1 MRSDESASAAP
12 HSHRRIGQIV
22 RLGTTFYAPLNWFYL
37 GVDVSRSRGLAVVLV
52 AVMALGA
59 CGGEDGVA
67 PTTSAGDMGY
77 ENPGLGPVGGE
88 EWPDAIPDDIPVL
101 DGEITLVMA
110 GDVSVRM
117 FYAGVSDDDLVGYI
131 EKLDSLGYDLEYIV
145 YETPGSEDRA
155 QEKADAGE
163 WDAVRATKG
172 EYHLGLEFGSGTG
185 TFDISGIP
193 MEGFGPD
200 TSWPEQWAGI
210 PAPMQLAV
218 NQVVDLGANG
228 PLVEVAYETDD
239 DITAYVAELEAV
251 GFTVTDRSYDQND
264 EIISVTVGDGAHDVY
279 MRTYPGGRFEIS
291 VSVAA
296 PVASPGD
303 GPAPDV
309 VTREFPEWLPEVP
322 GGELIT
328 ATDGGDGSFTAVVAI
343 GDGHTVAE
351 YVHVV
356 EDAGYAESGTMLA
369 GHILSNGAR
378 TVTIYGDD
386 GGLPPLQILIQVTSG

>member
-1 MRSDESASAAP
+1 
-12 HSHRRIGQIV
+12 V
-22 RLGTTFYAPLNWFYL
+22 TFYAPLHWFYL
-37 GVDVSRSRGLAVVLV
+37 GVDVSRFRGLAVVLV
-52 AVMALGA
+52 VVTALGA
-59 CGGEDGVA
+59 CGGEEGVA
-67 PTTSAGDMGY
+67 PTTNASETGY
-77 ENPGLGPVGGE
+77 EDPGLGPVGGE
-88 EWPDAIPDDIPVL
+88 DWPEAIPADIPVL
-101 DGEITLVMA
+101 PGEITMVMS
-110 GDVSVRM
+110 GDVSVRL
-117 FYAGVSDDDLVGYI
+117 FYAGVSDNDLVGYL

-172 EYHLGLEFGSGTG
+172 EYHLGLEFGGGTG

-210 PAPMQLAV
+210 PAPTQLAV

-251 GFTVTDRSYDQND
+251 GFAVTDRAYDQNH
-264 EIISVTVGDGAHDVY
+264 EIISVTVGDGEHDVY
-279 MRTYPGGRFEIS
+279 MRTYPGGRLEIS
-291 VSVAA
+291 VSDAA
-296 PVASPGD
+296 PVTSPGD
-303 GPAPDV
+303 GPVPDV
-309 VTREFPEWLPEVP
+309 ATRDFPEWLPEVP

-351 YVHVV
+351 YVQML

-369 GHILSNGAR
+369 GHILTDGAR

-386 GGLPPLQILIQVTSG
+386 GGLPPLQILIKVTSG